1 MFDVTV
7 HAQPT
12 TMDRIVR
19 VGYAVAWRIIA
30 SAAPYLLQ
38 RRLAKG
44 RELPDRWREKL
55 GEATMVRQEGQLVWL
70 HGVGLGETMALRG
83 LIYVLSEQA
92 PDLRFLVTSSTRHA
106 AEVFTCNLPGRT
118 VHQFLPLDA
127 ETFLDRFLDHW
138 RPNFVIWS
146 EQDIWPGAIFAAA
159 ARGIPQALVNARITE
174 QSYSKRKYLAPLYR
188 AAFGCLSFIDA
199 QDAATADRLE
209 QIGVRK
215 PVSISG
221 SLKSAGRPL
230 QVDEVEFATLRDAL
244 QERYIW
250 VVASSHIGDEVEAI
264 AAMKELDGAEWLL
277 ILVPRDVS
285 RADSIALELTSAG
298 LSFVR
303 RSRKQVPGREARV
316 WLADSYGEMGLWYRL
331 AEIALIGGGF
341 DAIGGHNPWEAVQL
355 STAVLHGPNTQ
366 NFLADYARLDAAG
379 AARQIVPGGLAGAL
393 RECTETSELTMR
405 AEAVMAQD
413 SARVSELAT
422 RLCVLIGKPR

>member
-1 MFDVTV
+1 
-7 HAQPT
+7 
-12 TMDRIVR
+12 MDRIVR

-30 SAAPYLLQ
+30 SAAPYLLR

-44 RELPDRWREKL
+44 RELPERWREKL
-55 GEATMVRQEGQLVWL
+55 GEATVVRQEGQLVWL

-83 LIYVLSEQA
+83 LIYALSEQA

-106 AEVFTCNLPGRT
+106 AEVFTRNLPGRT

-138 RPNFVIWS
+138 RPDFVIWS

-159 ARGIPQALVNARITE
+159 ARGIPQALVNARITAR
-174 QSYSKRKYLAPLYR
+174 SYSKRRYLAPLYR
-188 AAFGCLSFIDA
+188 TAFGCLSLIDA

-209 QIGVRK
+209 RLGVRK

-221 SLKSAGRPL
+221 SLKSAGGPL
-230 QVDEVEFATLRDAL
+230 QVDEVELAALRHGL
-244 QERYIW
+244 EGRRIW
-250 VVASSHIGDEVEAI
+250 VVASSHIGDEAEAI

-285 RADSIALELTSAG
+285 RTDSVARELTSVG

-303 RSRKQVPGREARV
+303 RSRNQVPRRDTRV

-331 AEIALIGGGF
+331 AEVALIGGGF
-341 DAIGGHNPWEAVQL
+341 DSIGGHNPWEAVQL
-355 STAVLHGPNTQ
+355 GTAVLHGPDTQ

-379 AARQIVPGGLAGAL
+379 AAREIIPGGLAGAL
-393 RECTETSELTMR
+393 RESRETSAMTMR
-405 AEAVMAQD
+405 AEAVMARD
-413 SARVSELAT
+413 ATRVSGLAT